1 MLPKQTHAEM
11 DIFQMVSIQF
21 SDIFSYHVRQYGLS
35 NLPCSKRCGKSAQSD
50 QAVLDIPYSVGMDIF
65 GKHVPGLGGA
75 VQLWVLQSDA
85 YIAFNRSYC
94 YDLL

>member
-50 QAVLDIPYSVGMDIF
+50 QAVLDIPCSVGLDIF
-65 GKHVPGLGGA
+65 GKHISGLGGTI
-75 VQLWVLQSDA
+75 QLRFLQYDA
-85 YIAFNRSYC
+85 HIAFDRSYC
-94 YDLL
+94 YGFL